1 MHALLNH
8 VGLVCSDVRR
18 LLEVSC
24 DDGMPTLPRRR
35 RLQRARTIPHR
46 STHARSSVPV
56 RRSVSAYTLQRFC
69 QGGRDLP
76 QAKKDFWTPL
86 NQTQLQ
92 SIVDNDDS
100 LLAGRSLFF
109 YCGSGRCGGGKNS
122 SCEDGYTG
130 ALCNRCVRGRFSW
143 MGACDIK
150 CEDLEPAAA
159 YGVVSVLGIMACVVA
174 WLLMNKMTAGRC
186 CDIAVTVS
194 TSFLTH
200 SILAVGFVSLKTSP

>member
-1 MHALLNH
+1 
-8 VGLVCSDVRR
+8 
-18 LLEVSC
+18 
-24 DDGMPTLPRRR
+24 
-35 RLQRARTIPHR
+35 
-46 STHARSSVPV
+46 
-56 RRSVSAYTLQRFC
+56 
-69 QGGRDLP
+69 
-76 QAKKDFWTPL
+76 
-86 NQTQLQ
+86 
-92 SIVDNDDS
+92 
-100 LLAGRSLFF
+100 
-109 YCGSGRCGGGKNS
+109 
-122 SCEDGYTG
+122 
-130 ALCNRCVRGRFSW
+130 